1 MQLFGGGGGGGN
13 VLVTVRLLDIV
24 NDSTTNAKNI
34 NDRIAIFTMFTA
46 LRLQLLPNV
55 SLGEM

>member
-1 MQLFGGGGGGGN
+1 M
-13 VLVTVRLLDIV
+13 TVRLLDTV
-24 NDSTTNAKNI
+24 NVSTTNAKNI

-55 SLGEM
+55 SPGEM